1 MPSEWA
7 MKSAQG
13 IVRPLKARIYQ
24 QMTALDYDDTWN
36 RIAEA
41 LDTAHKQGR
50 IEGMAMAAG
59 IAETQRAARIVSRSA
74 EPDYDRIRE
83 LTDRAIGA
91 AEVGLVIRAR
101 IEELQK

>member
-7 MKSAQG
+7 MGFSRNLLDKWGSG
-13 IVRPLKARIYQ
+13 CTSEGVC
-24 QMTALDYDDTWN
+24 ALY
-36 RIAEA
+36 AEA
-41 LDTAHKQGR
+41 LDAAHKQGR
-50 IEGMAMAAG
+50 IEGLAVAAG
-59 IAETQRAARIVSRSA
+59 IAETQRAMRIVSRSA

-91 AEVGLVIRAR
+91 AEVGSLVRAR